1 MSDIN
6 EIADKADVIIDG
18 FAFLKHDDKI
28 DVVNLNEKN
37 HAAVFF
43 YDKSIDGESLIE
55 TSMDDIELSIAKD
68 YLKNA
73 KKYLEMDNA

>member
-1 MSDIN
+1 MNKIYD
-6 EIADKADVIIDG
+6 IADKADVIIDG
-18 FAFLKHDDKI
+18 YAFIKNKDKI
-28 DVVNLNEKN
+28 DVINLNKEN

-43 YDKSIDGESLIE
+43 KDESLIE

-73 KKYLEMDNA
+73 KKYMELENA